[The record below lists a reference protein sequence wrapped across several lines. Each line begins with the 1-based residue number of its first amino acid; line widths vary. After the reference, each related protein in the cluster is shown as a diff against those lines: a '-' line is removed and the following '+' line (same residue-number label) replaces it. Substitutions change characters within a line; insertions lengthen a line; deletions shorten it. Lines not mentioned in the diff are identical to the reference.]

1 MVSGFPC
8 QFSVTLLEGA
18 LAQFIVSYLPLLGSL
33 NCFLVSIIRFKV
45 SLKLLMVFWFPLHG
59 LGFPLPILRNMVGR
73 SSTVCWFP

>member
-33 NCFLVSIIRFKV
+33 NRFLVSIT
-45 SLKLLMVFWFPLHG
+45 WFNVYL
-59 LGFPLPILRNMVGR
+59 N
-73 SSTVCWFP
+73 C